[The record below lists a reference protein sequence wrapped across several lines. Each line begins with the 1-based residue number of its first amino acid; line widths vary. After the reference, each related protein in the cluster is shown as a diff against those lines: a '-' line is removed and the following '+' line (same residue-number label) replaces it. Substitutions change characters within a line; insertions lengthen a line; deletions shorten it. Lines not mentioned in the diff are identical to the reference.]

1 MDVKNDK
8 GKRSRSHSTAAK
20 PTKDPELEAEIF
32 FAKENG
38 IEPPRVLPSDAAKK
52 IVEAFGEHYIDK
64 NLFKNLKNGRAE
76 RKARSRGVS
85 GCSIKKDGGRFEY
98 GLDCV
103 DLAYDNDD
111 LSCKSSTDTDDELVE
126 YADFVCKYSVDEIR
140 AIFGDY
146 LQSGNMADAMD
157 SLEKFCI
164 TGETVFRMLKDL
176 MLIALEQANGSLEL
190 AAKLIGGMLSLKWVS
205 LQSLID
211 AIEDIVGSVD
221 DLSKDVPK
229 LGETLAVFIAK
240 LIEQNIVP
248 SNVVSFLASKNLD
261 GNESVKN
268 IFADAFAFANNRHLL
283 NGKCVPS
290 GGHQSLDVLSAQFK
304 LILEEYVQSND
315 EETAELRLSELKV
328 PHFNHEFVY
337 QAGILALEQM
347 HDHVMSN
354 LAALIKAMSDNGT
367 LLDSCIVKGFTRLY
381 AVLADLYLDLP
392 AAYALAQ
399 LWVQKSLSAGYISN
413 ELAFD
418 CPSGTVRSRSR
429 TLSQGPNGKLSC
441 LEEDQKQQ
449 KDGAPSVVNDFGPR
463 PDGTIVEGAKV

>member
-1 MDVKNDK
+1 M
-8 GKRSRSHSTAAK
+8 KRSRSHSTAAK
-20 PTKDPELEAEIF
+20 PIKDPELEAEIF

-38 IEPPRVLPSDAAKK
+38 VEPPRVLPSEAAKK

-64 NLFKNLKNGRAE
+64 NLLKNLKSGRAE

-103 DLAYDNDD
+103 DLAYDNDQ
-111 LSCKSSTDTDDELVE
+111 LSQKSNTDTDDELVE
-126 YADFVCKYSVDEIR
+126 YADFVCKYSEEEIR

-146 LQSGNMADAMD
+146 MQSGNMEDALE

-164 TGETVFRMLKDL
+164 TGETVFRMVKDL
-176 MLIALEQANGSLEL
+176 VKIALEQANGTLQL
-190 AAKLIGGMLSLKWVS
+190 TAKLIDEMVALKWVS
-205 LQSLID
+205 AHTLTEV
-211 AIEDIVGSVD
+211 IEDIVGSVD

-229 LGETLAVFIAK
+229 LCDTLAVLIAK
-240 LIEQNIVP
+240 LVEQNIVT
-248 SNVVSFLASKNLD
+248 SNVISFLAYKNSD
-261 GNESVKN
+261 GKESVKN
-268 IFADAFAFANNRHLL
+268 IFADAIAFANNRHLL

-304 LILEEYVQSND
+304 LILKEYVQSND
-315 EETAELRLSELKV
+315 QETAELRLSELKV

-347 HDHVMSN
+347 HDNVMGN
-354 LAALIKAMSDNGT
+354 LATLLKALSDKGT

-392 AAYALAQ
+392 AAFALAQ
-399 LWVQKSLSAGYISN
+399 LWVQKSLKAGYISN
-413 ELAFD
+413 ELASD
-418 CPSGTVRSRSR
+418 CPTGNIRSRSR
-429 TLSQGPNGKLSC
+429 TLSQGPDGKLSC
-441 LEEDQKQQ
+441 LDEDQHSKNATPADNESELEECTHQPN
-449 KDGAPSVVNDFGPR
+449 GN
-463 PDGTIVEGAKV
+463 II